1 MIWMSRIAMKAPRMA
16 LRMAIQS
23 RRVGGGIWPGAKGS
37 VTQVNPDLD
46 RHARPDD
53 LTQRVIAVDHYL
65 DRNALYHLGEVAGGI
80 VRRQQAELGTGGR
93 EQAVDVA
100 LYRLIVEGVED
111 QGGALALVHALDL
124 GFLEIGLDPQVPVRY
139 QGQQM
144 RAGLHVLPRADA
156 ALSDP
161 TCHRG
166 ANLGAGEVDL
176 GGGDVAF
183 QIGRAHV

>member
-1 MIWMSRIAMKAPRMA
+1 M
-16 LRMAIQS
+16 L
-23 RRVGGGIWPGAKGS
+23 VG
-37 VTQVNPDLD
+37 Q
-46 RHARPDD
+46 
-53 LTQRVIAVDHYL
+53 HYL

-124 GFLEIGLDPQVPVRY
+124 GFLEIGLDPQIPVRY

-176 GGGDVAF
+176 RSEEHTSELQSRPHLVC
-183 QIGRAHV
+183 RLLLEKKKYTTPSRSPH

>member
-1 MIWMSRIAMKAPRMA
+1 
-16 LRMAIQS
+16 MAIQS

-53 LTQRVIAVDHYL
+53 LTQGVVAVDHYL
-65 DRNALYHLGEVAGGI
+65 DRNALHHLGEVAGGV

-93 EQAVDVA
+93 EQAVDVS

-144 RAGLHVLPRADA
+144 LAGLYILSRTDA
-156 ALSDP
+156 ALADP
-161 TCHRG
+161 TGHRS
-166 ANLGAGEVDL
+166 ANLGARQIDL
-176 GGGDVAF
+176 
-183 QIGRAHV
+183 